1 MTSTL
6 FAAYERLV
14 LAHPARVLIV
24 MLAVLGFFAWQARHF
39 ELDASADAL
48 LLEADRDL
56 QTLREVQARYGSKD
70 LLIVTS
76 TPGGSVF
83 DESSLTQLRT
93 LRDRLRAVPGVASVT
108 SILDVPLLDNAEG
121 VSLSAIADNIRT
133 LDDPETD
140 RARAGQELIASPL
153 FGEVIVSADARTTA
167 LALTMKDDGAYRALL
182 TKRNRLLIERTAEN
196 LDDAGRAEIDAALE
210 GIKPFY
216 ESAKRRVA
224 ANRRAEIAAI
234 RGVLSD
240 FAGTGTLHLGGVPMI
255 ADDMITFV
263 RNDLIVF
270 GIGVALFL
278 VIVLSVIFREARWVV
293 LPLAGCFYAGLLM
306 IGMLGLVG
314 WKVTVISSNFLAL
327 MLIITI
333 SMNIHL
339 TVRYRQLHRDFPDL
353 SHRHLVAT
361 TIRRMVWPCLYTALT
376 TIIGF
381 GSLVFSGIKPVI
393 DFGWMMSIGLAV
405 TFVTAFTLFPAI
417 VLLLGRTGAPERAGA
432 EYRFT
437 RGLALVAE
445 RHGAVV
451 LAAAGVLLAVCA
463 VGVSRLTVENSF
475 VDYFS
480 EDTEIYQ
487 GLALID
493 RELGGTTPLEILL
506 DLDEDRI
513 FDDEPSPKPTEYD
526 AEAERE
532 KAGYWFTDFKIERI
546 KEVHDWLAS
555 QPEVGKVL
563 SLASLIRVGEKL
575 NDGEPLDSLQ
585 LALVY
590 RRAPA
595 DLRQGLIDPY
605 IDILRDEARISLR
618 IRDTLPDL
626 HRQELLERIRK
637 GLRDE
642 LGLGPDDVTVS
653 GLLVLYNNMLQSLF
667 ASQISTLGAVLIGV
681 ALMLLL
687 LFRSF
692 TLAVLGIVPNLLAA
706 GAVLGTM
713 GLLSIP
719 LDLMTITVAAVTIGI
734 AVDNAIHYIYR
745 FREEFARSG
754 DYTATMHVCHAN
766 IGKAVFYTSATI
778 IFGFSILVLSN
789 FLPTIYFGLLTGL
802 AMCIALLAA
811 LTLLPKLIL
820 LTNGHPSARAESG
833 RGSTKAPQSVMKSLH
848 RWSLIYAWT
857 SARCGPVCAVAAT
870 ALAAGRTGHTTD
882 PSRRQR
888 QPVSRGDT
896 PMKPGNIIHR
906 AVTAV
911 AVGLLVLATATPA
924 GALTVYTAVEAEDLK
939 KYADRFNEDHPNI
952 EIKWVRDSTGIV
964 TAKLL
969 AEKNNPKADVIWG
982 LAATSLLLMK
992 SEGMLDPYKP
1002 KGIERLD
1009 PKFVDKDDPPAWTGM
1024 DAWVASVCV
1033 NTVEQA
1039 KHGFATPT
1047 SWKDLTKPEYKGHVA
1062 MPNPNSSGTGF
1073 LDVSSWLQIFGE
1085 EGGWQFMDALHENI
1099 HHYTHSG
1106 SKPCKQAA
1114 RGEVPIGVS
1123 FAFRGAKSKAQGAPI
1138 DIIVPSEGI
1147 GWDMEATAIVKGTKN
1162 LEEAKTLADWSISE
1176 KANMMYNEG
1185 YAVIGISELAKP
1197 VEHFPDGILEAMIDN
1212 DFEFAANNR
1221 KRILAEWQKR
1231 FDSKSEAK

>member
-6 FAAYERLV
+6 FTVYERLV

-56 QTLREVQARYGSKD
+56 QTLREVQARYASND
-70 LLIVTS
+70 LLIVTFA
-76 TPGGSVF
+76 PGADVF
-83 DESSLTQLRT
+83 DESSLVQLRE
-93 LRDRLRAVPGVASVT
+93 LRDRLRAAPGVESVT
-108 SILDVPLLDNAEG
+108 SILDVPLLDNVEG
-121 VSLSAIADNIRT
+121 VSLAKVANNLHT
-133 LDDPETD
+133 LDGPETD
-140 RARAGQELIASPL
+140 PARARAELLASPV
-153 FGEVIVSADARTTA
+153 FSEVIVSADARTTA
-167 LALTMKDDGAYRALL
+167 LLLTMKDDGAYRALL

-196 LDDAGRAEIDAALE
+196 LDDARHVEIDAELE
-210 GIKPFY
+210 GIERFY
-216 ESAKRRVA
+216 ESAKQRVA

-234 RGVLSD
+234 RGVLAE
-240 FAGTGTLHLGGVPMI
+240 FADAGTLHLGGVPMI

-263 RNDLIVF
+263 RNDLVVF
-270 GIGVALFL
+270 GIGVAVFL

-353 SHRHLVAT
+353 SHRDLVAT
-361 TIRRMVWPCLYTALT
+361 TVRRMVWPCLYTALT

-405 TFVTAFTLFPAI
+405 TFVTAFTLFPI
-417 VLLLGRTGAPERAGA
+417 TVLLLGRTGAPDRAGA
-432 EYRFT
+432 EYKFT

-445 RHGAVV
+445 RHGAPV
-451 LAAAGVLLAVCA
+451 LVAAGVLLAVC
-463 VGVSRLTVENSF
+463 VLGVSRLTVENSF

-532 KAGYWFTDFKIERI
+532 KAAYWFTGFKIERV
-546 KEVHDWLAS
+546 KEVHDWLDS

-563 SLASLIRVGEKL
+563 SLASLVRVGEKL

-590 RRAPA
+590 RGMPV
-595 DLRQGLIDPY
+595 DLRQGLIEPY
-605 IDILRDEARISLR
+605 IDILRDEARITLR

-642 LGLGPDDVTVS
+642 LGLGPEDVTVS

-667 ASQISTLGAVLIGV
+667 TSQISTLGAVLFGV
-681 ALMLLL
+681 AVMLLL
-687 LFRSF
+687 LFRSL

-734 AVDNAIHYIYR
+734 AIDNAIHYIYR

-766 IGKAVFYTSATI
+766 IGKAVFYTSATV

-802 AMCIALLAA
+802 AMSIALLAA

-820 LTNGHPSARAESG
+820 LTSPFG
-833 RGSTKAPQSVMKSLH
+833 
-848 RWSLIYAWT
+848 
-857 SARCGPVCAVAAT
+857 
-870 ALAAGRTGHTTD
+870 AG
-882 PSRRQR
+882 
-888 QPVSRGDT
+888 
-896 PMKPGNIIHR
+896 
-906 AVTAV
+906 
-911 AVGLLVLATATPA
+911 
-924 GALTVYTAVEAEDLK
+924 
-939 KYADRFNEDHPNI
+939 
-952 EIKWVRDSTGIV
+952 
-964 TAKLL
+964 
-969 AEKNNPKADVIWG
+969 
-982 LAATSLLLMK
+982 
-992 SEGMLDPYKP
+992 
-1002 KGIERLD
+1002 
-1009 PKFVDKDDPPAWTGM
+1009 
-1024 DAWVASVCV
+1024 
-1033 NTVEQA
+1033 
-1039 KHGFATPT
+1039 
-1047 SWKDLTKPEYKGHVA
+1047 
-1062 MPNPNSSGTGF
+1062 
-1073 LDVSSWLQIFGE
+1073 
-1085 EGGWQFMDALHENI
+1085 
-1099 HHYTHSG
+1099 
-1106 SKPCKQAA
+1106 
-1114 RGEVPIGVS
+1114 
-1123 FAFRGAKSKAQGAPI
+1123 
-1138 DIIVPSEGI
+1138 
-1147 GWDMEATAIVKGTKN
+1147 
-1162 LEEAKTLADWSISE
+1162 
-1176 KANMMYNEG
+1176 
-1185 YAVIGISELAKP
+1185 
-1197 VEHFPDGILEAMIDN
+1197 
-1212 DFEFAANNR
+1212 
-1221 KRILAEWQKR
+1221 
-1231 FDSKSEAK
+1231 

>member
-6 FAAYERLV
+6 FTVYERLV

-56 QTLREVQARYGSKD
+56 QTLREVQARYASND
-70 LLIVTS
+70 LLIVTFA
-76 TPGGSVF
+76 PGADVF
-83 DESSLTQLRT
+83 DESSLVQLRE
-93 LRDRLRAVPGVASVT
+93 LRDRLRAAPGVESVT
-108 SILDVPLLDNAEG
+108 SILDVPLLDNVEG
-121 VSLSAIADNIRT
+121 VSLARVANNLHT
-133 LDDPETD
+133 LDGPETD
-140 RARAGQELIASPL
+140 PARARAELLASPVFL
-153 FGEVIVSADARTTA
+153 EVIVSADARTTA
-167 LALTMKDDGAYRALL
+167 LLLTMKDDGAYRALL

-196 LDDAGRAEIDAALE
+196 LDDARHVEIDAELE
-210 GIKPFY
+210 GIERFY
-216 ESAKRRVA
+216 ESAKQRVA
-224 ANRRAEIAAI
+224 ANRRAEIVAI
-234 RGVLSD
+234 RGVLAE
-240 FAGTGTLHLGGVPMI
+240 FADAGTLHLGGVPMI

-263 RNDLIVF
+263 RNDLVVF
-270 GIGVALFL
+270 GIGVAVFL

-353 SHRHLVAT
+353 SHRDLVAT
-361 TIRRMVWPCLYTALT
+361 TVRRMVWPCLYTALT

-405 TFVTAFTLFPAI
+405 TFVTAFTLFPI
-417 VLLLGRTGAPERAGA
+417 TVLLLGRTGAPDRAGA
-432 EYRFT
+432 EYKFT

-445 RHGAVV
+445 RHGVPV
-451 LAAAGVLLAVCA
+451 LVAAGVLLAVC
-463 VGVSRLTVENSF
+463 VLGVSRLTVENSF

-532 KAGYWFTDFKIERI
+532 KAAYWFTGFKIERV
-546 KEVHDWLAS
+546 KEVHDWLES

-563 SLASLIRVGEKL
+563 SLASLVRVGEKL

-590 RRAPA
+590 RRMPV
-595 DLRQGLIDPY
+595 DLRQGLIEPY
-605 IDILRDEARISLR
+605 IDILRDEARITLR

-642 LGLGPDDVTVS
+642 LGLGPEDVTVS

-667 ASQISTLGAVLIGV
+667 TSQISTLGAVLFGV
-681 ALMLLL
+681 AVMLLL
-687 LFRSF
+687 LFRSL

-734 AVDNAIHYIYR
+734 AIDNAIHYIYR

-766 IGKAVFYTSATI
+766 IGKAVFYTSAPSSSASRFWCSRISCPPST
-778 IFGFSILVLSN
+778 SAADRARDVHRAARRAHPPAEAHPPHETLWR
-789 FLPTIYFGLLTGL
+789 GLIRVGARLRRDNPRAMPHLRSLTCLGRRTVRPG
-802 AMCIALLAA
+802 ARHARALAA
-811 LTLLPKLIL
+811 DRTGPVRQ
-820 LTNGHPSARAESG
+820 P
-833 RGSTKAPQSVMKSLH
+833 VMKSPH
-848 RWSLIYAWT
+848 RRSLVYAWT
-857 SARCGPVCAVAAT
+857 GAGCGLMCAS
-870 ALAAGRTGHTTD
+870 
-882 PSRRQR
+882 PPMCSRWIGQDAH
-888 QPVSRGDT
+888 P
-896 PMKPGNIIHR
+896 IHR
-906 AVTAV
+906 V
-911 AVGLLVLATATPA
+911 
-924 GALTVYTAVEAEDLK
+924 
-939 KYADRFNEDHPNI
+939 
-952 EIKWVRDSTGIV
+952 
-964 TAKLL
+964 
-969 AEKNNPKADVIWG
+969 
-982 LAATSLLLMK
+982 
-992 SEGMLDPYKP
+992 
-1002 KGIERLD
+1002 
-1009 PKFVDKDDPPAWTGM
+1009 
-1024 DAWVASVCV
+1024 
-1033 NTVEQA
+1033 
-1039 KHGFATPT
+1039 
-1047 SWKDLTKPEYKGHVA
+1047 
-1062 MPNPNSSGTGF
+1062 
-1073 LDVSSWLQIFGE
+1073 
-1085 EGGWQFMDALHENI
+1085 
-1099 HHYTHSG
+1099 
-1106 SKPCKQAA
+1106 
-1114 RGEVPIGVS
+1114 
-1123 FAFRGAKSKAQGAPI
+1123 
-1138 DIIVPSEGI
+1138 
-1147 GWDMEATAIVKGTKN
+1147 
-1162 LEEAKTLADWSISE
+1162 
-1176 KANMMYNEG
+1176 
-1185 YAVIGISELAKP
+1185 
-1197 VEHFPDGILEAMIDN
+1197 DN
-1212 DFEFAANNR
+1212 DNPYREETSR
-1221 KRILAEWQKR
+1221 
-1231 FDSKSEAK
+1231 

>member
-76 TPGGSVF
+76 APGGSVF
-83 DESSLTQLRT
+83 DESSLAQLRT
-93 LRDRLRAVPGVASVT
+93 LRDRLRAAPGVASVT
-108 SILDVPLLDNAEG
+108 SILDVPLLDNVEG

-140 RARAGQELIASPL
+140 RARAEQELIASPL

-182 TKRNRLLIERTAEN
+182 TKRNRLLIERNAEN
-196 LDDAGRAEIDAALE
+196 LDDAGRAEIDTALE
-210 GIKPFY
+210 GIKRFY

-224 ANRRAEIAAI
+224 ADRRAEIAAI

-802 AMCIALLAA
+802 AMSIALLAA

-820 LTNGHPSARAESG
+820 LTKPFGAG
-833 RGSTKAPQSVMKSLH
+833 QVGGSTV
-848 RWSLIYAWT
+848 
-857 SARCGPVCAVAAT
+857 
-870 ALAAGRTGHTTD
+870 
-882 PSRRQR
+882 
-888 QPVSRGDT
+888 
-896 PMKPGNIIHR
+896 
-906 AVTAV
+906 
-911 AVGLLVLATATPA
+911 
-924 GALTVYTAVEAEDLK
+924 
-939 KYADRFNEDHPNI
+939 
-952 EIKWVRDSTGIV
+952 
-964 TAKLL
+964 
-969 AEKNNPKADVIWG
+969 
-982 LAATSLLLMK
+982 
-992 SEGMLDPYKP
+992 
-1002 KGIERLD
+1002 
-1009 PKFVDKDDPPAWTGM
+1009 
-1024 DAWVASVCV
+1024 
-1033 NTVEQA
+1033 
-1039 KHGFATPT
+1039 
-1047 SWKDLTKPEYKGHVA
+1047 
-1062 MPNPNSSGTGF
+1062 
-1073 LDVSSWLQIFGE
+1073 
-1085 EGGWQFMDALHENI
+1085 
-1099 HHYTHSG
+1099 
-1106 SKPCKQAA
+1106 
-1114 RGEVPIGVS
+1114 
-1123 FAFRGAKSKAQGAPI
+1123 
-1138 DIIVPSEGI
+1138 
-1147 GWDMEATAIVKGTKN
+1147 
-1162 LEEAKTLADWSISE
+1162 
-1176 KANMMYNEG
+1176 
-1185 YAVIGISELAKP
+1185 
-1197 VEHFPDGILEAMIDN
+1197 
-1212 DFEFAANNR
+1212 
-1221 KRILAEWQKR
+1221 
-1231 FDSKSEAK
+1231 

>member
-6 FAAYERLV
+6 FTVYERLV
-14 LAHPARVLIV
+14 LAQPARVLVV
-24 MLAVLGFFAWQARHF
+24 MIAVLGFFAWQARHF

-56 QTLREVQARYGSKD
+56 QTLRELQARYASND
-70 LLIVTS
+70 LLIVTFA
-76 TPGGSVF
+76 PGADVF
-83 DESSLTQLRT
+83 DEASLVRLRG
-93 LRDRLRAVPGVASVT
+93 LRDRLRAAPGVESVT
-108 SILDVPLLDNAEG
+108 SILDVPLLDNAES
-121 VSLSAIADNIRT
+121 VSLAGIANNLRT

-140 RARAGQELIASPL
+140 PARARAELLASPV
-153 FGEVIVSADARTTA
+153 FSEVIVSADARTTA
-167 LALTMKDDGAYRALL
+167 LLLTMKDDEAYRALL

-196 LDDAGRAEIDAALE
+196 LDDARRAETDAELD
-210 GIKPFY
+210 GIKRFY

-234 RGVLSD
+234 RGVLAE
-240 FAGTGTLHLGGVPMI
+240 FADAGTLHLGGVPMI

-263 RNDLIVF
+263 RNDLVVF
-270 GIGVALFL
+270 GIGVAVFL

-306 IGMLGLVG
+306 IGMLGLMG

-339 TVRYRQLHRDFPDL
+339 TVRYRQLHRDFPEL
-353 SHRHLVAT
+353 SHHDLVAT
-361 TIRRMVWPCLYTALT
+361 TVRRMVWPCLYTALT

-405 TFVTAFTLFPAI
+405 TFVTAFTLFPAT

-432 EYRFT
+432 EYKASLRSKRNFEFT

-445 RHGAVV
+445 RHGAAV
-451 LAAAGVLLAVCA
+451 LAAAGVLLAVC
-463 VGVSRLTVENSF
+463 VLGVSRLTVENSF

-493 RELGGTTPLEILL
+493 RELGGTTPLEVLL

-532 KAGYWFTDFKIERI
+532 KSGYWFTEFKIERI

-563 SLASLIRVGEKL
+563 SLASLVRVGEKL
-575 NDGEPLDSLQ
+575 NDGKPLDSLQ

-590 RRAPA
+590 RRVPE
-595 DLRQGLIDPY
+595 DLKQSLIEPY

-626 HRQELLERIRK
+626 HRKELLDRIRR

-642 LGLGPDDVTVS
+642 LALGPEDVTVS

-667 ASQISTLGAVLIGV
+667 ASQISTLGAVLAGV
-681 ALMLLL
+681 AVMLLL
-687 LFRSF
+687 LFRSL

-754 DYTATMHVCHAN
+754 DYIATMHVCHAN
-766 IGKAVFYTSATI
+766 IGKAVFYTSATV

-802 AMCIALLAA
+802 AMAIALLAA

-820 LTNGHPSARAESG
+820 LTKPFG
-833 RGSTKAPQSVMKSLH
+833 
-848 RWSLIYAWT
+848 
-857 SARCGPVCAVAAT
+857 
-870 ALAAGRTGHTTD
+870 AG
-882 PSRRQR
+882 
-888 QPVSRGDT
+888 
-896 PMKPGNIIHR
+896 
-906 AVTAV
+906 
-911 AVGLLVLATATPA
+911 
-924 GALTVYTAVEAEDLK
+924 
-939 KYADRFNEDHPNI
+939 
-952 EIKWVRDSTGIV
+952 
-964 TAKLL
+964 
-969 AEKNNPKADVIWG
+969 
-982 LAATSLLLMK
+982 
-992 SEGMLDPYKP
+992 
-1002 KGIERLD
+1002 
-1009 PKFVDKDDPPAWTGM
+1009 
-1024 DAWVASVCV
+1024 
-1033 NTVEQA
+1033 
-1039 KHGFATPT
+1039 
-1047 SWKDLTKPEYKGHVA
+1047 
-1062 MPNPNSSGTGF
+1062 
-1073 LDVSSWLQIFGE
+1073 
-1085 EGGWQFMDALHENI
+1085 
-1099 HHYTHSG
+1099 
-1106 SKPCKQAA
+1106 
-1114 RGEVPIGVS
+1114 
-1123 FAFRGAKSKAQGAPI
+1123 
-1138 DIIVPSEGI
+1138 
-1147 GWDMEATAIVKGTKN
+1147 
-1162 LEEAKTLADWSISE
+1162 
-1176 KANMMYNEG
+1176 
-1185 YAVIGISELAKP
+1185 
-1197 VEHFPDGILEAMIDN
+1197 
-1212 DFEFAANNR
+1212 
-1221 KRILAEWQKR
+1221 
-1231 FDSKSEAK
+1231 